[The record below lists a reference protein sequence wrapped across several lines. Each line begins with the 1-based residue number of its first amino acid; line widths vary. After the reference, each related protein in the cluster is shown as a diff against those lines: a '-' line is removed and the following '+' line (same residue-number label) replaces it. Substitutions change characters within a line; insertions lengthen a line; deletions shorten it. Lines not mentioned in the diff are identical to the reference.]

1 MATVTI
7 GMPIH
12 NNGATLQRAI
22 DSVMAQGFGDWLL
35 WISDDGS
42 EDDGPAIAR
51 DAAARDPRI
60 RFIRNDPRLGVGNF
74 AVALSRAE
82 SPFFVWLAGD
92 DWWAPDFLEAT
103 LRGLQAAP
111 GAVSIMPQAAFAG
124 PRPRPVPNLEFLKG
138 DGAGRI
144 ARFLA
149 HPGGS
154 RIYGLMR
161 TGPLRRAFPKG
172 PLHAF
177 DWYIMVALLRE
188 GPQLSLPR
196 TLLYREET
204 PWPAYADARRAGL
217 PGAEPGRFPIL
228 RLSLMLLRDR
238 KLPLGAVPALWRL
251 NMRKNAEYLAVN
263 RPDVFARRHRVR
275 AALGL
280 RGLLTET
287 DRAGIHEWLSARQ
300 TPEAPRPSLPAKVG
314 RQADAVALIAF
325 RNAADTLGACIDH
338 YLAEGCRV
346 VVMDNGSTDDSRA
359 VVEARCTSDRLAR
372 HDLPYHGCFD
382 LTAQLLAKTQIIGTL
397 PDLWVIH
404 ADADEFV
411 HPPEGTTLRQ
421 ALEAARTAGKT
432 VLSTP
437 EEMFL
442 PRHEDE
448 RHHRND
454 FRTTMTWRT
463 RFRERDQKQRVF
475 RSRVPLDLWMRTGGH
490 TVTRDI
496 AQVAE
501 GALILRHYPGL
512 SLDDL
517 RANYVSRVFSR
528 RDLLK
533 TWHGTRRGADALT
546 IAAPPEGALAPVG
559 EPAPVW
565 SSHMPPVFRPLPD
578 KPAFVPTAAVDLIV
592 LDGHGDPEGAIR
604 QAIDKA
610 CPGLRLH
617 VTRDVADLS
626 GYRNVPCLHVI
637 RDPEEHRPPGGDP
650 AEGRAAAEAWV
661 RRIAH
666 ARQGAILGRR
676 PHAELR
682 RDDIRQGSGNLVD
695 VLGCI
700 LGPGTPA
707 GPLFLSDPTTDRAAR
722 DIGDDPFGTIT
733 TVLARE
739 LGYGSRVPSP
749 ETGCVR
755 PGTPPAEIGQ
765 SDRAAP

>member
-1 MATVTI
+1 MTPAPDVAASATVTI

-12 NNGATLQRAI
+12 NNGATLRRAI
-22 DSVMAQGFGDWLL
+22 DSVLAQGFGDWLL

-60 RFIRNDPRLGVGNF
+60 RFIQNAARLGVGNF
-74 AVALSRAE
+74 AVALFRAE

-124 PRPRPVPNLEFLKG
+124 ARPRPVPNLEFLKG
-138 DGAGRI
+138 NAAGRI

-161 TGPLRRAFPKG
+161 TGPLRRAFPKR

-204 PWPAYADARRAGL
+204 PWPAYADARLAGL
-217 PGAEPGRFPIL
+217 PGAAPGRFPAL
-228 RLSLMLLRDR
+228 GLSLMLLRDR
-238 KLPLGAVPALWRL
+238 QLPLGAVPALWRL
-251 NMRKNAEYLAVN
+251 NVRKHAEYLAVN
-263 RPDVFARRHRVR
+263 RPDVFARRQRVR

-280 RGLLTET
+280 RGALGDTE
-287 DRAGIHEWLSARQ
+287 RADIHDWLSARQ
-300 TPEAPRPSLPAKVG
+300 TPEAPRTSLPAKVG
-314 RQADAVALIAF
+314 RQADAVALIAC

-359 VVEARCTSDRLAR
+359 VVKARCTSDRLAL

-421 ALEAARTAGKT
+421 VLEAARAAGKT

-442 PRHEDE
+442 PRHEGE
-448 RHHRND
+448 RHRRED

-490 TVTRDI
+490 TVTRDM

-501 GALILRHYPGL
+501 DVLMLRHYPGL

-517 RANYVSRVFSR
+517 RATYVSRVFSR

-546 IAAPPEGALAPVG
+546 IAAPPEGALASIG

-578 KPAFVPTAAVDLIV
+578 NKAFVPTAAVDLIV

-617 VTRDVADLS
+617 VTQDVGDLA
-626 GYRNVPCLHVI
+626 GCPHVPCLHVI

-676 PHAELR
+676 PLAELR
-682 RDDIRQGSGNLVD
+682 RDDIGQGGGHLFD
-695 VLGCI
+695 LLGRL
-700 LGPGTPA
+700 LGPGAPRE
-707 GPLFLSDPTTDRAAR
+707 PLFLGNRAMVPAQRVTT
-722 DIGDDPFGTIT
+722 GDPFATIT
-733 TVLARE
+733 APMAHE
-739 LGYGSRVPSP
+739 LGYGPQS
-749 ETGCVR
+749 
-755 PGTPPAEIGQ
+755 PPAQ
-765 SDRAAP
+765 DRI